1 MAASNEWGRV
11 DDDGTVWV
19 RSTEGERSIGSWQA
33 GTAEE
38 GLAHFVRRFEDLAT
52 EVRLLESRLSAPT
65 SDANAMAQSAA
76 TLKTSLP
83 EAHAIG
89 DLAALD
95 KRLDV
100 IIASTAVKREEAQAA
115 KARARAD
122 AIAAKEALVAEAE
135 QLSTSTQWK
144 TSGDRLRSIVEDWK
158 AIKGVDRKTDDA
170 LWKRFKEARD
180 AFGKARGAHFAALDK
195 QREAAKGIKERIVAE
210 AQELATSTD
219 WGPTASRMKSLMSE
233 WKAAGRATRDSEDRL
248 WNEFRTAQDTFFAAR
263 SAVLDERD
271 ASHVDNQKAKEA
283 LLAELG
289 PKIDPKAD
297 LQAAKANLRELQAQ
311 WEQIGHVPREAM
323 RPLEDRM
330 RSLERTVRDAEDAEW
345 RRSAAQSNPLLL
357 SMREGVEKAQRQ
369 LDKAMSTGDEE
380 RIAEAR
386 ANLTAKQE
394 WLAEAEKSVAS

>member
-19 RSTEGERSIGSWQA
+19 RSAEGERSIGSWQA

-38 GLAHFVRRFEDLAT
+38 GLAHFVRRFEDLQT
-52 EVRLLESRLSAPT
+52 EVGLLESRLKSPT
-65 SDANAMAQSAA
+65 SDPNAMATSAQA
-76 TLKTSLP
+76 LKASLP
-83 EAHAIG
+83 QAHAIG
-89 DLAALD
+89 DLAGLD
-95 KRLDV
+95 KRLDGV
-100 IIASTAVKREEAQAA
+100 LASTSTKKEAAQAA
-115 KARARAD
+115 KAQARQD

-135 QLSTSTQWK
+135 RLATSTHWK
-144 TSGDRLRSIVEDWK
+144 VSGDRLRSIVEDWK

-210 AQELATSTD
+210 AQELSTSTD

-248 WNEFRTAQDTFFAAR
+248 WNEFRAAQDTFFAAR

-271 ASHVDNQKAKEA
+271 ASYVDNQKAKEA

-289 PKIDPKAD
+289 PKIDPAAD
-297 LQAAKANLRELQAQ
+297 LSAAKAHLRELQER
-311 WEQIGHVPREAM
+311 WEEIGHVPREAM
-323 RPLEDRM
+323 RPLEDRV
-330 RSLERTVRDAEDAEW
+330 RSIERSVREAEDAEW
-345 RRSAAQSNPLLL
+345 KRTAAQSNPLLL
-357 SMREGVEKAQRQ
+357 SMREGVEKAQKQ
-369 LDKAMSTGDEE
+369 LDKALSAGDEKK
-380 RIAEAR
+380 IAEAR
-386 ANLTAKQE
+386 ANLSAKQE
-394 WLAEAEKSVAS
+394 WLSEAEKSVAS

>member
-19 RSTEGERSIGSWQA
+19 RSSDGERSIGSWQA
-33 GTAEE
+33 GTPEE
-38 GLAHFVRRFEDLAT
+38 GLAHFVRRFEDLQT
-52 EVRLLESRLSAPT
+52 EVGLLEARLKAPT
-65 SDANAMAQSAA
+65 SDAGAMATSAQ
-76 TLKTSLP
+76 TLKSSLP

-89 DLAALD
+89 DLAGLD
-95 KRLDV
+95 RRLDV
-100 IIASTAVKREEAQAA
+100 VLAATATKKEAAQAA
-115 KARARAD
+115 KAQARAE

-135 QLSTSTQWK
+135 QLAGSTHWK
-144 TSGDRLRSIVEDWK
+144 VAGDRLRTIVDDWK

-195 QREAAKGIKERIVAE
+195 QREAAKAVKQRIVAE

-248 WNEFRTAQDTFFAAR
+248 WNEFRAAQDAFFAAR

-271 ASHVDNQKAKEA
+271 ASYVDNQKAKEA

-289 PKIDPKAD
+289 PKIDPKSD
-297 LQAAKANLRELQAQ
+297 LQTAKSHLRELQER
-311 WEQIGHVPREAM
+311 WDEIGHVPRDAM
-323 RPLEDRM
+323 RPLEDRV
-330 RSLERTVRDAEDAEW
+330 RVLERAVRDAEDAEW
-345 RRSAAQSNPLLL
+345 KRTAAESNPLLL
-357 SMREGVEKAQRQ
+357 SMREGVEKAQKQ
-369 LDKAMSTGDEE
+369 LDKALANGNEKT
-380 RIAEAR
+380 IAEAR
-386 ANLTAKQE
+386 ENLAARQE
-394 WLAEAEKSVAS
+394 WLNEAEKSVAS